1 MEKMHIATTFT
12 YTLFP
17 QNQAKDSVFQVKNVF
32 FCVQA
37 FQKTLSIGNWEILTD
52 INMARYR

>member
-1 MEKMHIATTFT
+1 MHIATMFT

-17 QNQAKDSVFQVKNVF
+17 QYQAKDSVLQVKNGF

-37 FQKTLSIGNWEILTD
+37 FQKTLSIGNREILTD

>member
-17 QNQAKDSVFQVKNVF
+17 QNQAKVFQVKNVF